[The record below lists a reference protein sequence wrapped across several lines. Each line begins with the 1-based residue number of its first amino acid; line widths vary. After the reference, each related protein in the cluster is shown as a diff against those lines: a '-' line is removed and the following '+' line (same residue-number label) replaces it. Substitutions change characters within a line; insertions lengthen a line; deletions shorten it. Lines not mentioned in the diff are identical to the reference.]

1 MYNNGVV
8 FRIHTVHIGVLFPTL
23 AVTHKFMNGKIR
35 CWCVAFMCTVL
46 NVSDMQQFET
56 LQGFEQTLFVT

>member
-1 MYNNGVV
+1 MLHMHRAHIGVV
-8 FRIHTVHIGVLFPTL
+8 FHTL

-35 CWCVAFMCTVL
+35 CWWVAFMCTVL